1 MKKNQNK
8 GRDFTVCHAKS
19 RLLSDKP
26 HSSGKVGNGH
36 PLSFRKPVAIVLG
49 LPDGLKE
56 FPALLHVLALLTR
69 RFSSACRRERSASS
83 LSSFASSRLLAAW
96 VSSSSICSFR
106 FCCCRR
112 VCSSLALAARTLL
125 LRSPKWNKGMLTFN
139 RTEKLASSRE
149 ILVVQFQTMY
159 IVV

>member
-1 MKKNQNK
+1 MKKNQK
-8 GRDFTVCHAKS
+8 LRVETFTVCHVKS

-26 HSSGKVGNGH
+26 HSSGKVGTGIH
-36 PLSFRKPVAIVLG
+36 LG
-49 LPDGLKE
+49 SYACCHSAWASRWSERVSSPTSYWL
-56 FPALLHVLALLTR
+56 LLTR

-125 LRSPKWNKGMLTFN
+125 LRSPKWKRGILTFN
-139 RTEKLASSRE
+139 RTEKLALSRKFFSFSSKPC
-149 ILVVQFQTMY
+149 T
-159 IVV
+159 